1 MKKYK
6 SGTIVRFGWR
16 TTGGFNHNCGVVLPY
31 SNRGNNLF
39 ILSDYNCEVHMM
51 RQTSRGTWILASEK
65 RDDPK
70 HRLDMQALT
79 EAEKQQLGGIG
90 IGEQHAGFQNWA
102 LYESHINP
110 ENTAAEWDTY
120 QRRGGGEHG

>member
-6 SGTIVRFGWR
+6 AGTVVHFGWR
-16 TTGGFNHNCGVVLPY
+16 TTGGFNYNNGVVLPY

-70 HRLDMQALT
+70 HRLDMRALT
-79 EAEKQQLGGIG
+79 EAEKQQNLGGIG
-90 IGEQHAGFQNWA
+90 WPFVADIQNWA
-102 LYESHINP
+102 LYHAHIDPNDT
-110 ENTAAEWDTY
+110 EAEWETY